1 MVSRYLKMALV
12 GLILASGVAQA
23 HDWDGGWKHKHYYL
37 HQLREACEAGERHA
51 CVRLGMVIGEHRAQR
66 EAWQPHPPGYYDRG
80 YRAAPGA
87 WYPDR
92 FR

>member
-1 MVSRYLKMALV
+1 MVARSLQMALV
-12 GLILASGVAQA
+12 GFSLASGVAPA
-23 HDWDGGWKHKHYYL
+23 HDGDGGWEREHYYL

-51 CVRLGMVIGEHRAQR
+51 CIRLGMVIGEHRAQR
-66 EAWQPHPPGYYDRG
+66 EAWQPYPPGYYDRG
-80 YRAAPGA
+80 YRAAPGP